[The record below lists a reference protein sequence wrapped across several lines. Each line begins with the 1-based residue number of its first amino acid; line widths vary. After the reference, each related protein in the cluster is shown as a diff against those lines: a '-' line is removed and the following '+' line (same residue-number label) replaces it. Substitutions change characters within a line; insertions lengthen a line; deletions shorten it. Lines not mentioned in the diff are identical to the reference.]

1 MALHKYLPCRFLALK
16 CSYPPQNTSLP
27 SARENSSPWFIS
39 CSISCGG
46 ECVTRSKRSGN
57 SFPNL
62 PHSMEKLHI
71 AICEYLCV
79 YTCMD
84 VSKVRLSKELLLP
97 QYNVY
102 IARLFI
108 RTETS
113 STNVLDISWGKW
125 LNQAQSPP
133 KKFQKT
139 TCPHCLTYPSGG
151 LWENV
156 QANKSLIKE
165 RQNSN
170 TFSTQ

>member
-84 VSKVRLSKELLLP
+84 VSKVRLTKELLLP

-102 IARLFI
+102 IDRWFI

-125 LNQAQSPP
+125 LNQAQSQEVPENHIP
-133 KKFQKT
+133 SLTDLPLRRTVRKCTSKQIFNKGKT
-139 TCPHCLTYPSGG
+139 KQQY
-151 LWENV
+151 
-156 QANKSLIKE
+156 I
-165 RQNSN
+165 
-170 TFSTQ
+170 